1 LTDLVS
7 CDMTHHP
14 GEISMTDDD
23 DSWCRMED
31 PLEGIRED
39 EDEDAEQ
46 VTPSNDEDGGD
57 HGLAN

>member
-1 LTDLVS
+1 
-7 CDMTHHP
+7 MTHHP

-23 DSWCRMED
+23 DSSCRMED

-46 VTPSNDEDGGD
+46 ATPSNDEDGGD